1 MFKLPVNSKDVLYCL
16 KKYLANIAPC
26 DQATSASGCGAGCG
40 ESLGPGPGEMGPSG
54 GHEHYIVMLTII
66 HPLLSGDHLILGAT
80 LTREGGG
87 LMGPCGVHTHRE
99 MIRSE
104 LCIPTLGN

>member
-1 MFKLPVNSKDVLYCL
+1 MILYCFQEIFWPIL
-16 KKYLANIAPC
+16 PPVIRRHQPVA
-26 DQATSASGCGAGCG
+26 GAGCG

-66 HPLLSGDHLILGAT
+66 HPLLCGDHLILGAT